1 MKTTK
6 TLTIVLLLMAY
17 TYLAQI
23 PNGGF
28 ESWTSGNPDQW
39 GTSNSGL
46 FQPVTQVSNSHGGAS
61 AMKMQPILFNGTTF
75 GPIAY
80 LTDTGDP
87 FPYAGR
93 PTSLRGWC
101 ISSFPTAGNYLEITG
116 SLKKS
121 GAVIGVINTSI
132 TATNSGYTEFIA
144 PISYFQ
150 SGNSDSAYISIKM
163 WSTNFG
169 GLDPNAFVI
178 IDDLAF
184 STVATGIDEFASQN
198 GEMLQVIADPVYDV
212 AKIEFSNSTA
222 GSVKLVFCDLS
233 GKVIKTCLDQNQ
245 PAGQFRT
252 FESLETLEEGIYFVR
267 LETPSGVRTQKFC
280 VVR

>member
-1 MKTTK
+1 MKTTI
-6 TLTIVLLLMAY
+6 TLTIFLTLWAISLV
-17 TYLAQI
+17 AQI

-28 ESWTSGNPDQW
+28 ENWTSGNPDNW

-61 AMKMQPILFNGTTF
+61 AMKMQPIIFNGNTI

-121 GAVIGVINTSI
+121 GAIIGVINTSI
-132 TATNSGYTEFIA
+132 TASNSGYTEFIA

-178 IDDLAF
+178 LDDLAF
-184 STVATGIDEFASQN
+184 STLATGINELASQN
-198 GEMLQVIADPVYDV
+198 GETLQVIADALNNV
-212 AKIEFSNSTA
+212 AKIEYNNSTA
-222 GSVKLVFCDLS
+222 GKVKLVLCDLS
-233 GKVIKTCLDQNQ
+233 GKVIKTCLDENQ
-245 PAGQFRT
+245 PAGQFSI

-280 VVR
+280 VVK